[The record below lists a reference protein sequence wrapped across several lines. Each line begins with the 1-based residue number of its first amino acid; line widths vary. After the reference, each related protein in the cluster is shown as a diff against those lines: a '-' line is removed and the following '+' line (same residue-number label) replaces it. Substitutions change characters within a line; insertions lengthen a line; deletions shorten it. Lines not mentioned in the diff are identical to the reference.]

1 MIRHV
6 RFPALPVPVNQPPQR
21 VSSHSCYEQPE
32 QRVLC
37 DAVGHGLPTLANIPL
52 SLRVA
57 FACST
62 DIAAALVVC
71 VSGCS
76 RDTVCDILQ
85 GVPHL
90 IQKVLSWV
98 LLRVILLVIPR

>member
-1 MIRHV
+1 MIRHAGLSV
-6 RFPALPVPVNQPPQR
+6 SPLTMDHPGQR
-21 VSSHSCYEQPE
+21 IPGHSCHEQCE
-32 QRVLC
+32 QRVPC
-37 DAVGHGLPTLANIPL
+37 YAARDGLLPLANVPL
-52 SLRVA
+52 RLRVV
-57 FACST
+57 FACLT

-85 GVPHL
+85 GVSHL